1 MNIIIKSAL
10 MQDKIKDLL
19 DGGVFDGVIF
29 SFIEKKGMELVFSAS
44 GDNLETMDVAAIAK
58 KAIKATEYGKGIF
71 FSVNQV

>member
-29 SFIEKKGMELVFSAS
+29 SFVEKKGMEITFSAS
-44 GDNLETMDVAAIAK
+44 GENLETMDVATIAK